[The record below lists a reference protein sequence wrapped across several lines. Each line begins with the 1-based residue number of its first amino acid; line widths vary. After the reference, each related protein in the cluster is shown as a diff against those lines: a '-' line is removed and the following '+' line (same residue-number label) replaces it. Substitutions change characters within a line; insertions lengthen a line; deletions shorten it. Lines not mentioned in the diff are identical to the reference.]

1 MSINLGT
8 PIKTKLNPKLYA
20 ITPEIAAQLL
30 RNTDANPRTA
40 TPWSEAVL
48 FRYGHEVAVTE
59 VCDEFFGTWE
69 LAYDGDSFTIELTR

>member
-1 MSINLGT
+1 MKQLDINTLG
-8 PIKTKLNPKLYA
+8 KM
-20 ITPEIAAQLL
+20 AQTLL
-30 RNTDANPRTA
+30 VAGVAQKNIPA
-40 TPWSEAVL
+40 TINHLVTVL